1 MRAFVLALRDMLHG
15 LFGFPS
21 HRISSACAI
30 EARYRGP
37 RRCC

>member
-1 MRAFVLALRDMLHG
+1 MRAFVLALRDVLHG
-15 LFGFPS
+15 LFGFPG
-21 HRISSACAI
+21 HRGATAACI